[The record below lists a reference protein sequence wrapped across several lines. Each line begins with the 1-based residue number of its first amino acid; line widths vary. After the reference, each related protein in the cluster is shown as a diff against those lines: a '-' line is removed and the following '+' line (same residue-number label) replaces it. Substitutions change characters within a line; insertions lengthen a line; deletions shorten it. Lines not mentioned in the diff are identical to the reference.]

1 MTTGAT
7 TTLTPHT
14 RTGWVASA
22 LGFGVIGVGLLL
34 FLVSNEVTDGGN
46 EAGPLWLRVLAPA
59 AVLAVAVPAVV
70 LGVRSRRTDRSALGT
85 VGLVIACVLAG
96 WAAFTGVVGFLV

>member
-1 MTTGAT
+1 MTSVAT
-7 TTLTPHT
+7 ELTPHT
-14 RTGWVASA
+14 RTGWVTSA

-34 FLVSNEVTDGGN
+34 FVVSNEVTHGGD

-85 VGLVIACVLAG
+85 IGLVIACVLGG
-96 WAAFTGVVGFLV
+96 WAAFTGVVGFFV